1 MVLKNGLHGNWSCG
15 SPRVRGDGPVG
26 AALICASHESAP
38 RGRAGGRMRAQPVPD
53 WLLPPPQGFRADDLD
68 GLPGLP
74 PHTELIDGSLILA
87 APQSILHSL
96 VIDLLVSGLRA
107 GAAEGHRVRR
117 EISVVLDERQRPE
130 PDAIVVRDVPGVEAS
145 RTAYP
150 AEAVVL
156 A

>member
-1 MVLKNGLHGNWSCG
+1 
-15 SPRVRGDGPVG
+15 
-26 AALICASHESAP
+26 
-38 RGRAGGRMRAQPVPD
+38 MRAQPVPD
-53 WLLPPPQGFRADDLD
+53 WLLPPPQGLRADDLD
-68 GLPGLP
+68 GLPALP
-74 PHTELIDGSLILA
+74 PHTGLIAGSLILA
-87 APQSILHSL
+87 AAETILHSL

-156 A
+156 AVEVVSPESERRDRERKPQLYAKEIGRAHV